1 MTRDPALT
9 VQLIVRDAE
18 QWLPDALNSLRAQTR
33 KDFEVI
39 AVDDGSTDGTTAILH
54 AATDLPITYIRT
66 SGLGEAGARNAAVA
80 AAQAPVVA
88 TLDGD
93 DAWLPWY
100 VERVLD
106 HLDRDPDVDIVCPE
120 ALLALDGELTTDRY
134 YDDGRPGRFFED
146 DQLEHLLRVNFVI
159 AMSAARREVFETV
172 GEYAWVGPM
181 STDWDFWIRAFEAGF
196 RAVHDPYPCSIYRVR
211 LGSLS
216 ASRVNTFAGHVA
228 VLERAAG
235 RLPERFAA
243 IAETQLQLERRNL
256 AVAEGKDALLRG
268 DTSTARRSFAK
279 VVRAAGA
286 SPKERLAS
294 ALVVTSPRLGQRML
308 ERRAAAPPPRTA
320 AEARR
325 TRE

>member
-1 MTRDPALT
+1 MRDPALT
-9 VQLIVRDAE
+9 VQLVVRDVE

-39 AVDDGSTDGTTAILH
+39 AVDDGSTDGTTTILR

-66 SGLGEAGARNAAVA
+66 TGLGEAGARNAAVA
-80 AAQAPVVA
+80 AAHAPVVA

-106 HLDRDPDVDIVCPE
+106 RLDRNPEIDIVCPE

-134 YDDGRPGRFFED
+134 YDDGRPGRFFDD
-146 DQLEHLLRVNFVI
+146 DQLEHILRVNFII
-159 AMSAARREVFETV
+159 AMSAARREVFEKV
-172 GEYAWVGPM
+172 GEYIWVGPA
-181 STDWDFWIRAFEAGF
+181 STDWDFWIRALEAGF

-216 ASRVNTFAGHVA
+216 GSRVNTFAGHVD
-228 VLERAAG
+228 VLERAAA
-235 RLPERFAA
+235 RLPAPLAE
-243 IAETQLQLERRNL
+243 IAEQQLRLERRNL
-256 AVAEGKDALLRG
+256 AVAQGKDALLRG
-268 DTSTARRSFAK
+268 DAPAARRSFAE

-294 ALVVTSPRLGQRML
+294 ALVIASPRLGQRML
-308 ERRAAAPPPRTA
+308 ERRAATPPPATA

-325 TRE
+325 FRE